1 MVSKTVLS
9 FALVV
14 TGTFSEF
21 LAVINVVSFFGWGYR
36 VSKTALSFALIVTG
50 TFYEYIACINLV
62 FVFARVKG
70 SLNIYSY
77 LRSSLQVPPP
87 SL

>member
-9 FALVV
+9 LALVV

-36 VSKTALSFALIVTG
+36 VSKTALSFVLIVTG
-50 TFYEYIACINLV
+50 TFSENLACINLI

-70 SLNIYSY
+70 SLNIHSH

>member
-14 TGTFSEF
+14 TETFSGF

-36 VSKTALSFALIVTG
+36 VSKTALSFALIITG
-50 TFYEYIACINLV
+50 TFSKY
-62 FVFARVKG
+62 
-70 SLNIYSY
+70 
-77 LRSSLQVPPP
+77 
-87 SL
+87 

>member
-9 FALVV
+9 FELVV

-50 TFYEYIACINLV
+50 TFSEY
-62 FVFARVKG
+62 
-70 SLNIYSY
+70 
-77 LRSSLQVPPP
+77 
-87 SL
+87 

>member
-36 VSKTALSFALIVTG
+36 ASKTALSFALIVKVPSTN
-50 TFYEYIACINLV
+50 TK
-62 FVFARVKG
+62 RV
-70 SLNIYSY
+70 LT
-77 LRSSLQVPPP
+77 SSSFL
-87 SL
+87 LD